1 MMYHPTVDKLQ
12 QLKLTGMVS
21 ALQEQQ
27 SVSGIASMP
36 FEERLGLMVDRE
48 LTERD
53 NRRMQT
59 RLRAAKLKQNT
70 AIEDTDFKRP
80 RGLDRSL
87 ILKLSDCQWVAEHLN
102 ILMTGPTGIGKT
114 WLACA
119 LAQKACREGYSSYY
133 VRLPR
138 LLQELDMGRADGR
151 YGKMMS
157 QLAKTEVLI
166 LDEWALA
173 VLTDQHRRDL
183 LEILDDRYNLR
194 STIIVSQLS
203 VSLWHE
209 TIGDPTLADAILD
222 RVVHNAYRI
231 NLNGKS
237 MRKEIGEEME
247 KLTSKEQTI

>member
-1 MMYHPTVDKLQ
+1 MMHHPTLDKLQ
-12 QLKLTGMVS
+12 KLKLTGMIN
-21 ALQEQQ
+21 ALQDQQ
-27 SVSGIASMP
+27 SHADINRMS

-59 RLRAAKLKQNT
+59 RLRSAKLKQNT
-70 AIEDTDFKRP
+70 ALEDTDFKRP

-87 ILKLSDCQWVAEHLN
+87 ILKLADCKWVAEHLN
-102 ILMTGPTGIGKT
+102 ILITGPTGIGKT

-119 LAQKACREGYSSYY
+119 LAHKACREGYSSYY

-151 YGKMMS
+151 YGKMMIN
-157 QLAKTEVLI
+157 LAKANVLVV
-166 LDEWALA
+166 DEWGLA
-173 VLTDQHRRDL
+173 ILTDQHRRDL
-183 LEILDDRYNLR
+183 LEILDDRYNTR
-194 STIIVSQLS
+194 STIIISQLS

-209 TIGDPTLADAILD
+209 SLGDPTLADAILD

-231 NLNGKS
+231 NLSGKS
-237 MRKEIGEEME
+237 MRKEMGEERE
-247 KLTSKEQTI
+247 KLTSKD

>member
-1 MMYHPTVDKLQ
+1 MMYHPTLDKLQ
-12 QLKLTGMVS
+12 QLKLTGMVR
-21 ALQEQQ
+21 ALQEQEA
-27 SVSGIASMP
+27 VPDIASMT

-70 AIEDTDFKRP
+70 ALEDVDFKRP

-87 ILKLSDCQWVAEHLN
+87 IMKLADCKWVAEHLN
-102 ILMTGPTGIGKT
+102 VLITGPTGIGKT

-119 LAQKACREGYSSYY
+119 LANKACREGYSSYY

-151 YGKMMS
+151 YGKMIG
-157 QLAKTEVLI
+157 QLAKAHVLI
-166 LDEWALA
+166 IDEWGMAI
-173 VLTDQHRRDL
+173 LTDQHRRDL
-183 LEILDDRYNLR
+183 LEILDDRYNRR
-194 STIIVSQLS
+194 STIIISQLS

-209 TIGDPTLADAILD
+209 SLGDPTLADAILD

-231 NLNGKS
+231 NLIGKS
-237 MRKEIGEEME
+237 MRKEMGD
-247 KLTSKEQTI
+247 LTGDDQTT